1 MTDFLIMSAAFL
13 ILIPSSWP
21 NEINGL
27 EMRMR
32 KAFLIG
38 LPHRPPREKSTRTE
52 AYSQNMRRV
61 GKPPYYVWG
70 GHPLGLASPPIR
82 LGQARAPP

>member
-27 EMRMR
+27 AMRMR
-32 KAFLIG
+32 KAFLID
-38 LPHRPPREKSTRTE
+38 PP
-52 AYSQNMRRV
+52 
-61 GKPPYYVWG
+61 
-70 GHPLGLASPPIR
+70 HPLIHEK
-82 LGQARAPP
+82 

>member
-1 MTDFLIMSAAFL
+1 MIDFLIMSAAFL

-27 EMRMR
+27 VMRMR
-32 KAFLIG
+32 KAFLIDP
-38 LPHRPPREKSTRTE
+38 PHPLSREKSTETE
-52 AYSQNMRRV
+52 SCSHKMRRV

-70 GHPLGLASPPIR
+70 GQPAGLASPPIR
-82 LGQARAPP
+82 RGVSADGQ